1 MLPGENTTM
10 IKIYSTPTC
19 PYCEMAKEYFKKN
32 DIAYEDINVL
42 EDMNARQE
50 MFQKSNQMGVP
61 VIDIDGKIIVGFDRS
76 AIDEL
81 IAGGQDGQKK

>member
-1 MLPGENTTM
+1 
-10 IKIYSTPTC
+10 
-19 PYCEMAKEYFKKN
+19 MAKEYFKKN
-32 DIAYEDINVL
+32 DIAYEYVNVL